1 MKQYKIFRNASGQVE
16 AVKQGWSWP
25 AFFFSVIWAIAKRLW
40 IIAIW
45 AILIVMAIGTFL
57 SLNVDYEYSYQITN
71 IISLLVYVVFGVYGN
86 RWREKHLLTRG
97 FKHVETLTAANPAG
111 AVALYSKA
119 TSEAA

>member
-57 SLNVDYEYSYQITN
+57 SLNVGYEYSYEITN

-111 AVALYSKA
+111 AVDLYSKA

>member
-45 AILIVMAIGTFL
+45 AILIVM
-57 SLNVDYEYSYQITN
+57 
-71 IISLLVYVVFGVYGN
+71 
-86 RWREKHLLTRG
+86 R
-97 FKHVETLTAANPAG
+97 
-111 AVALYSKA
+111 
-119 TSEAA
+119 

>member
-57 SLNVDYEYSYQITN
+57 SLNVGYEYSYEITN

-111 AVALYSKA
+111 AVALYLKA
-119 TSEAA
+119 TSEAV

>member
-16 AVKQGWSWP
+16 AVKQGWPWP

-57 SLNVDYEYSYQITN
+57 SLNVGYEYSYEITN

-86 RWREKHLLTRG
+86 RWRE
-97 FKHVETLTAANPAG
+97 NICSPAD
-111 AVALYSKA
+111 LNMS
-119 TSEAA
+119 TP

>member
-57 SLNVDYEYSYQITN
+57 SLNVGYEYSYEITN

-86 RWREKHLLTRG
+86 RWREKHLLTHG
-97 FKHVETLTAANPAG
+97 FKHIDTLTAANPAD

-119 TSEAA
+119 NGDAA

>member
-1 MKQYKIFRNASGQVE
+1 MKQFKIFLNASGQVE

-25 AFFFSVIWAIAKRLW
+25 AFFFSVIWAITKRLW

-57 SLNVDYEYSYQITN
+57 SLNIGYKYSYEITN

-97 FKHVETLTAANPAG
+97 FKHVETLTAANPAA

>member
-57 SLNVDYEYSYQITN
+57 SLNVGYEYSYEITN

-97 FKHVETLTAANPAG
+97 FKHVDTLTAANLAG

-119 TSEAA
+119 TSDAA

>member
-57 SLNVDYEYSYQITN
+57 SLNVGYEYSYEITN

-97 FKHVETLTAANPAG
+97 FKHVDTLTAANPAG
-111 AVALYSKA
+111 AVALYSNS

>member
-57 SLNVDYEYSYQITN
+57 SLNVDYEYSYEITN

-97 FKHVETLTAANPAG
+97 FKHVDTLTAANPAG
-111 AVALYSKA
+111 AVALYSNA

>member
-1 MKQYKIFRNASGQVE
+1 M
-16 AVKQGWSWP
+16 
-25 AFFFSVIWAIAKRLW
+25 IWAIAKRLW

-57 SLNVDYEYSYQITN
+57 SLNVGYEYSYEITN

>member
-57 SLNVDYEYSYQITN
+57 SLNVDYEYSYEITN

-97 FKHVETLTAANPAG
+97 FTHVDTLTAVNPAG

-119 TSEAA
+119 TSDAA